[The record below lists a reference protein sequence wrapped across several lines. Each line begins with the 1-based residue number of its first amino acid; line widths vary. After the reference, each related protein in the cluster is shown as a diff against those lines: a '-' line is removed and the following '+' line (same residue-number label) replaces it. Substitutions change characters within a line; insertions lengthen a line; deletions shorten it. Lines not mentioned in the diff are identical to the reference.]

1 MPFLSTVRLL
11 GRDLWSLSEN
21 YLEKC
26 PQSKTAFM
34 LSCLPSHSPTA
45 AHSNRT
51 TSLRFP
57 YYFSFTFLLSKSLAH
72 SFSLSSHC
80 RFRLSLYDS
89 TARSLLAD
97 SHCILSL
104 IYRHYLR
111 IILIRIV
118 RYRYPNNGKNSV
130 YRYCELYVF
139 FHVFKLVI
147 YSV

>member
-1 MPFLSTVRLL
+1 MRHYDGIIVSIHDIVWGGWFDGSMYGWGCDGKHESIKAV
-11 GRDLWSLSEN
+11 
-21 YLEKC
+21 LEKC

-104 IYRHYLR
+104 ICRHYLR
-111 IILIRIV
+111 IIL
-118 RYRYPNNGKNSV
+118 NS
-130 YRYCELYVF
+130 Y
-139 FHVFKLVI
+139 
-147 YSV
+147 YSISLSKQ

>member
-1 MPFLSTVRLL
+1 MYQPLESRLGL
-11 GRDLWSLSEN
+11 APIER
-21 YLEKC
+21 
-26 PQSKTAFM
+26 PT
-34 LSCLPSHSPTA
+34 HSDALRGYALNKSTA

-97 SHCILSL
+97 SHCILSF
-104 IYRHYLR
+104 IYRYYLR

-139 FHVFKLVI
+139 FHVFTLVI
-147 YSV
+147 YPV